1 MPLKV
6 PFLPSLYLKAKTF
19 HVNGYLL
26 IFIKIGGMIA
36 IQRDGRA
43 INMDYSGFVKYLN
56 HGLEIKQM
64 EIRDF

>member
-1 MPLKV
+1 MPLEV

-19 HVNGYLL
+19 YVNGYLL
-26 IFIKIGGMIA
+26 ISIKLGDLMA